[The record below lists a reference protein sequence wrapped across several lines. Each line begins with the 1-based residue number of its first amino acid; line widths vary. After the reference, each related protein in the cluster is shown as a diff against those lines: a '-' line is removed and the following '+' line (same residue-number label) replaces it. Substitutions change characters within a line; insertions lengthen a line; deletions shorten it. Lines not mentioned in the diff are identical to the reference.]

1 MQTLY
6 GRRTLQVALACLC
19 LGFFVLFLVSTALT
33 LIVFSPQ
40 SLPTGN
46 ELGHRRGFLTHIQL

>member
-33 LIVFSPQ
+33 LIVFSPF
-40 SLPTGN
+40 
-46 ELGHRRGFLTHIQL
+46 RVFQLAMNWAIGVVS